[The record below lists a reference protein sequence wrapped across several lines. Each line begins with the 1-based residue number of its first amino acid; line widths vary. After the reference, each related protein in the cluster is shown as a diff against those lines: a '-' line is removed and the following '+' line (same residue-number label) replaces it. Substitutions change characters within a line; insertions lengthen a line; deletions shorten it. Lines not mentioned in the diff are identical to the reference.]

1 MTSQTSPNINAL
13 TYDVAYVGNYT
24 KDTIVTPAGT
34 HYVDGGAVNYAAHA
48 GARSGCRVVVVTR
61 LAQEDHDRVVGALR
75 GVRVDCL
82 VTITPQ
88 STCVKLEYPTM
99 NVDVRNLYVT
109 STAGSITVD
118 EVKGIR
124 CLATVIGTTLR
135 GEIEMDA
142 IQALRGQSG
151 LLVADAQGFVRVLEG
166 QDLTYRPWDAMP
178 EVLRLLDI
186 FKTDIKE
193 AEFLTGSKD
202 IHEAAQALAA
212 YGPKEVLLTHQDGLL
227 VYAHGEFHAARFYSK
242 SMNGRSGRGD
252 TCTGAYVAK
261 RLSTS
266 PAEATRWA
274 AALTS
279 LKMEE
284 QGPFKRSLTE
294 VAQLIESKYS

>member
-1 MTSQTSPNINAL
+1 MTAQTSPNITSH
-13 TYDVAYVGNYT
+13 TYDVACIGNYT

-34 HYVDGGAVNYAAHA
+34 HNVDGGAVNYAAHA
-48 GARSGCRVVVVTR
+48 GTRLGCRVAVVTR
-61 LAQEDHDRVVGALR
+61 LAQEDYDRVVGALR
-75 GVRVDCL
+75 GEGVDCL

-124 CLATVIGTTLR
+124 CGAAIIGTTLR
-135 GEIEMDA
+135 GEIEMEA
-142 IQALRGQSG
+142 IQTLRGRSE
-151 LLVADAQGFVRVLEG
+151 LLAADAQGFVRVLEG
-166 QDLTYRPWDAMP
+166 QDLVYRPWGAMP
-178 EVLRLLDI
+178 EVLQLLDI

-193 AEFLTGSKD
+193 AEFLTGSRD
-202 IHEAAQALAA
+202 IREAAQSLAA

-227 VYAHGEFHAARFYSK
+227 VYAHGEFHTARFYSK
-242 SMNGRSGRGD
+242 TMNGRSGRGD
-252 TCTGAYVAK
+252 TCTGAYVSK
-261 RLSTS
+261 RLSAS

-279 LKMEE
+279 LKMED
-284 QGPFKRSLTE
+284 QGPFKRSLAE
-294 VAQLIESKYS
+294 VAQLVKDKYC